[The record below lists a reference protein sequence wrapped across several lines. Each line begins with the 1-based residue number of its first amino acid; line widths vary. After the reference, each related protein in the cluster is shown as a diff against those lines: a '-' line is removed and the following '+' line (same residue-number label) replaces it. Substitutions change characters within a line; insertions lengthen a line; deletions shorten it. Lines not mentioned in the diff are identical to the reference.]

1 MYGQHPVSKDQKI
14 TASTLVDMK
23 TTTRKVTAVAL
34 VSAVFVIGSVIP
46 AAQATS
52 AGTMALYF
60 SAPFVTGSHVTASAN
75 TENFNG
81 VSCPTNTSWYTAT
94 HSGCSPQSGLTGTS
108 TGDSEPAVGLPY
120 SKWANNVGGSV
131 FTFNDNVKYVGVWWL
146 MGSNGNGLEFLDAN
160 NNVVATLNVNEVV
173 TFFGFANSSAV
184 TNADTGTLNAV
195 DGGTHFRK
203 HYFRGPGVYSGTV
216 ANPIIDYQDS
226 AGSYA
231 NEPWVYLNLFVSGDL
246 AIKKLKFT
254 GGAFEVDNLTVS
266 TVEANPRGDMVFVKG
281 VAGKSVQYLPGASG
295 VTGSTSLQGSNTAT
309 NLRSNGFNRTG
320 YTFTGWNTRQ
330 DGLGTAYA
338 SGALY
343 SFSSDLTLYAQWE
356 LTPSPTPSPS
366 TSESSLTAPAASSA
380 PDSSVTNASSLPA
393 VLARTGASATGL
405 LLMAIATA
413 AFGLSL
419 LISSRNRIKRS
430 VTKTLSR
437 KELN

>member
-1 MYGQHPVSKDQKI
+1 MKTSRRKI
-14 TASTLVDMK
+14 TT
-23 TTTRKVTAVAL
+23 VAI
-34 VSAVFVIGSVIP
+34 VSAIFAIGSVVP

-52 AGTMALYF
+52 TGTMALYF
-60 SAPFVTGSHVTASAN
+60 SAPFVTGSHVTASSN

-81 VSCPTNTSWYTAT
+81 ASCLTSTSWYTAT
-94 HSGCSPQSGLTGTS
+94 HSGCSPEASQSGTS
-108 TGDSEPAVGLPY
+108 TGNSEPAVGVPY
-120 SKWANNVGGSV
+120 SKWANSIGGSI
-131 FTFNDNVKYVGVWWL
+131 FTFNENVKYVGVWWL
-146 MGSNGNGLEFLDAN
+146 MGSNGNGLEFLDAS

-184 TNADTGTLNAV
+184 TNADTGTLNTV
-195 DGGTHFRK
+195 DGGTHLRK

-216 ANPIIDYQDS
+216 ASPVIDYQDS
-226 AGSYA
+226 AGTYA

-281 VAGKSVQYLPGASG
+281 VSGKSVQYLPGASG

-343 SFSSDLTLYAQWE
+343 SFSSDSTLYAQWE

-366 TSESSLTAPAASSA
+366 PSESSLTAPATSSGPASNVTSA
-380 PDSSVTNASSLPA
+380 SNPPA
-393 VLARTGASATGL
+393 VLAKTGASATGL
-405 LLMAIATA
+405 LTMAIATA
-413 AFGLSL
+413 AFGFSL
-419 LISSRNRIKRS
+419 LISFKNRTRKS